1 MTVLIDTPKRRKLP
15 LDHFVFEGASWDYYQ
30 QTLRELGDRRVQ
42 VTYDDGRMEI
52 MSPGNVHEY
61 IKTVIGRLIETYAME
76 AGTRASGFG
85 SVTTQKRS
93 VRKGLEPDE
102 CYYVVTKAPKPK
114 PGPLNLNKDPRP
126 DLVVEVDIT
135 SRSVARE
142 PIYAKFG
149 IPELWRYDG
158 QQVVVMRLEAGVY
171 RPMDRSELFP
181 QLPLKRFNHFL
192 AKALTEDQHD
202 AVMAFRRWVQS
213 TLK

>member
-1 MTVLIDTPKRRKLP
+1 MTVLIEPPRRRTAP
-15 LDHFVFEGASWDYYQ
+15 IERFVFDDVSWDYYLR
-30 QTLRELGDRRVQ
+30 TLHELGDRRVQ

-61 IKTVIGRLIETYAME
+61 IKTVIGRFIETYAME
-76 AGTRASGFG
+76 VNVRASGFG

-102 CYYVVTKAPKPK
+102 CYYVTTKSPRPK

-158 QQVVVMRLEAGVY
+158 EQIVVLRLESGLY
-171 RPMDRSELFP
+171 RAVDRSELFP
-181 QLPLKRFNHFL
+181 DLPLKRLNHFL
-192 AKALTEDQHD
+192 AKALAEDQHD
-202 AVMAFRRWVQS
+202 ALMAFRRWVRS